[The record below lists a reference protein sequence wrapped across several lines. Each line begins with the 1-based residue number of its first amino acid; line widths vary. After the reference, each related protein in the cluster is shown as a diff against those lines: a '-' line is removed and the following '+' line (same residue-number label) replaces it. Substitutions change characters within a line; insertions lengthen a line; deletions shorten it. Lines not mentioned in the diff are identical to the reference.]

1 MRKIL
6 TLAVSSAVLLASSA
20 FADDYYE
27 DDSGFYV
34 RGNVGYGTLEGGFD
48 GGLFGPHND
57 AEVQGEGDIA
67 GSLGIGYDFGDDSDL
82 AGFRI
87 ELDGDSLYSNL
98 GQIGNVEGSFA
109 KLHTDSAMLNLIYDF
124 DSGSSIQPY
133 VGIGA
138 GLVKGTVS
146 AFAADT
152 PGVNGGVVN
161 SDACLG
167 DIFGSCSAFDSD
179 TTWGAQALAGVGV
192 EVANNLFWDTHAS
205 VMMVDAGGFDI
216 EGQFDPLFTDRA
228 PRQGFIHQNELDD
241 VIGASIMTGLRLRFG
256 GSPDIVPEAPK
267 PTFKCWDGG
276 MVFNSSECAPRPVVS
291 EPAPAPTTY
300 TCWDGRTI
308 VTDLSA
314 CPVEPAPTPTPVT
327 VVEPTYYTCDDGTR
341 VTDRAYCQPVVV
353 QPVVQQYNNC
363 GPSNVAI
370 FNVPVS
376 STPKQMSRLGTM
388 PEFGDSH
395 GLTPTEFYNKLQARY
410 AASATDRAY
419 LNYLFKSMGYSNG
432 FKDANEFM
440 FSEETLPVGTRGLL
454 GLGEVHHYEYS
465 VLPSNDRDRQAFRI
479 QSANGSVVHFMK
491 TCGNYMYA
499 CN

>member
-6 TLAVSSAVLLASSA
+6 TLAVSSAILLASPA
-20 FADDYYE
+20 MADDYD
-27 DDSGFYV
+27 DDSGFYI
-34 RGNVGYGTLEGGFD
+34 RGNAGYGILEGGFD

-57 AEVQGEGDIA
+57 AEVQGEGSIA
-67 GSLGIGYDFGDDSDL
+67 GSLGIGYDFGNDSDL

-87 ELDGDSLYSNL
+87 ELDGDSLYSDL

-109 KLHTDSAMLNLIYDF
+109 KLHTDSVMLNLIYDF
-124 DSGSSIQPY
+124 ESDGALQPY

-138 GLVKGTVS
+138 GLVQGTVS
-146 AFAADT
+146 AFASDT
-152 PGVNGGVVN
+152 AGVNGGVVN
-161 SDACLG
+161 SQACLG
-167 DIFGSCSAFDSD
+167 DIFGTCSAFDKD
-179 TTWGAQALAGVGV
+179 QTWGAQALAGLGI
-192 EVANNLFWDTHAS
+192 EVADDLFWDTHAS

-216 EGQFDPLFTDRA
+216 EGQFTPLLTDRA
-228 PRQGFIHQNELDD
+228 PRQGFLHMNELDD
-241 VIGASIMTGLRLRFG
+241 VIGASIMTGLRYRFG
-256 GSPDIVPEAPK
+256 GSPEVVAPPA
-267 PTFKCWDGG
+267 PTPNFKCWDGS
-276 MVFNSSECAPRPVVS
+276 MVFNSGECRPEVVATP
-291 EPAPAPTTY
+291 EPVKTY
-300 TCWDGRTI
+300 TCWDRQTI

-314 CPVEPAPTPTPVT
+314 CPPEPIPEPTPVT
-327 VVEPTYYTCDDGTR
+327 IVEPTYYTCDDGTR
-341 VTDRAYCQPVVV
+341 VTDRAYCQPVQVI
-353 QPVVQQYNNC
+353 QPVQVQAYNNC

-376 STPKQMSRLGTM
+376 STPKSMSRLGTM

-395 GLTPTEFYNKLQARY
+395 GLTPTQFYEKLQARY
-410 AASATDRAY
+410 AANATDRAY

-440 FSEETLPVGTRGLL
+440 FSEETLPVGTTGML
-454 GLGEVHHYEYS
+454 GLGAAHHYEYS